1 MTENECECTS
11 EVRASWSEQKEKR
24 VNETGFQRQCSP
36 DCENGLA
43 LGVQTKPAEQSD
55 WLLNLQSYCLKLPN
69 MHEQPMML
77 SCQKLKGKCQIPA
90 FGYAVSHLNLDGIMD
105 AGTGELLPVPLAR
118 TPASLVSLD

>member
-43 LGVQTKPAEQSD
+43 LGVQTKPAEQSE
-55 WLLNLQSYCLKLPN
+55 LASQFTVILPQAP
-69 MHEQPMML
+69 EYARAAYDAEL
-77 SCQKLKGKCQIPA
+77 SSAEG
-90 FGYAVSHLNLDGIMD
+90 
-105 AGTGELLPVPLAR
+105 
-118 TPASLVSLD
+118 

>member
-43 LGVQTKPAEQSD
+43 LGVQTKPAEQ
-55 WLLNLQSYCLKLPN
+55 
-69 MHEQPMML
+69 HEQPMML
-77 SCQKLKGKCQIPA
+77 SCQVLKGKCQIPA